1 MKLIN
6 RKYKTTKKLHPSTYE
21 ILLIYKWPGN
31 VRELE
36 NLVERLILTTEETII
51 LPNSLPANI
60 IGQAKTNRDDISLIE
75 QFIFRED
82 HNLKSV
88 MELVEKWMIIKAQ
101 KQCKS
106 TYEMAKYLG
115 ISQPSVIRK
124 LKKYKN
130 TAEAEENN

>member
-1 MKLIN
+1 
-6 RKYKTTKKLHPSTYE
+6 
-21 ILLIYKWPGN
+21 
-31 VRELE
+31 LE

-75 QFIFRED
+75 QFIFSED